1 MEFPELGANC
11 ALLTCKQLDFLPMKC
26 DACAK
31 LFCKEHIKYTE
42 HNCENAYKK
51 DIQVPVCPLCNKAVP
66 VPRGEQPDIKVGEHI
81 DRDCQSD
88 PAVAKRKA
96 YLNRCSVKGCKQKE
110 LVPVRCESCR
120 QNFCL
125 KHRHEQ
131 DHSCSAAV
139 RGSAGSKTSASLK
152 AGEAAAARAKNV
164 TSSSKM
170 SRKPQQTSLSSI
182 GRDLDRS
189 RRERQE
195 QPRSHQPIPQ
205 PAMSEDE
212 ALALAIQASLQDQS
226 KVKPSN
232 PPQTA
237 QEDEDRAL
245 ARALAESEREEQNR
259 RRRQEQERKSDCRV
273 T

>member
-11 ALLTCKQLDFLPMKC
+11 ALTTCKQLDFLPMKC

-66 VPRGEQPDIKVGEHI
+66 VPRGEQPDIKVGDHI

-131 DHSCSAAV
+131 DHSCSAVV
-139 RGSAGSKTSASLK
+139 RGSAGSKTSASVK
-152 AGEAAAARAKNV
+152 AGEAAAARAKS
-164 TSSSKM
+164 TSSKI

-232 PPQTA
+232 PTQTA